1 MQHWPW
7 FVGGAAL
14 AAVCVF
20 HWLTLR
26 RMMAVSGR
34 ITAVI
39 NRVRFGPEEKVEM
52 TAEELRAAMLK
63 ATLEAFGPDA
73 CGAEPPPEPAAEK
86 KPEVSAGP
94 TLSAPQ
100 GAGTHLLFL
109 GGLLVGGLISML
121 LAGGFQLS
129 TGLRGEAFAG
139 FFGGKLG
146 GAAVL
151 LFGGVFVG
159 FGTRM
164 AAGCTSGHGL
174 CGVSRFQVG
183 SVAATLAFF
192 GAGIVTSFVLGWVL

>member
-1 MQHWPW
+1 MPHWPW

-34 ITAVI
+34 ITSVI
-39 NRVRFGPEEKVEM
+39 NRVRFGPEKKVEM

-63 ATLEAFGPDA
+63 ATLEAFGPEA
-73 CGAEPPPEPAAEK
+73 AGEAAPAASK
-86 KPEVSAGP
+86 QPEVAEGP
-94 TLSAPQ
+94 KLSVPQ
-100 GAGTHLLFL
+100 GTATHLLFL
-109 GGLLVGGLISML
+109 AGLLAGGLISAL
-121 LAGGFQLS
+121 FAGGFAVS
-129 TGLRGEAFAG
+129 SGLRGEVFNG
-139 FFGGKLG
+139 FFGSKAVSAL
-146 GAAVL
+146 VL
-151 LFGGVFVG
+151 LGGGVFVG

-183 SVAATLAFF
+183 SLLATMAFF
-192 GAGIVTSFVLGWVL
+192 GTGVLTSFVLRWAL

>member
-1 MQHWPW
+1 MHYWPW

-39 NRVRFGPEEKVEM
+39 NRVRFGPEKKVEM

-73 CGAEPPPEPAAEK
+73 GIPEARAAEAK
-86 KPEVSAGP
+86 KPVVTEGP
-94 TLSAPQ
+94 KLSVPQ

-109 GGLLVGGLISML
+109 GGLLAGGLVSSL
-121 LAGGFQLS
+121 LAGGFGFS
-129 TGLRGEAFAG
+129 GGLRGEVFNGLFAG
-139 FFGGKLG
+139 QTSSAL
-146 GAAVL
+146 VL
-151 LFGGVFVG
+151 LGGGVFVG

-183 SVAATLAFF
+183 SLLATMAFF
-192 GAGIVTSFVLGWVL
+192 GTGVLTSFVLRWAL